1 MFIQHSYGQG
11 KPLTQAVETDNLGRF
26 QELPHPLVRK
36 IIDEVEIGI
45 MTDVVLNT
53 LRSSYGRT
61 EEDLKMTKIRTEK
74 RLRNKFE
81 TGISYSPSVIDATKR
96 SVKYSS

>member
-11 KPLTQAVETDNLGRF
+11 TPLTQAVETNNLGIF
-26 QELPHPLVRK
+26 QELPDPLIRK

-45 MTDVVLNT
+45 LTEVVLNT
-53 LRSSYGRT
+53 LRASYGRT

-74 RLRNKFE
+74 RFRNKFE
-81 TGISYSPSVIDATKR
+81 KGISYSPSVTDPTQK
-96 SVKYSS
+96 SVKYR